1 MTGHLWS
8 TSTRTSGQ
16 QAGIAQRLRGG
27 SGEASLPAVPRPR
40 GIAVLVALVLLDG
53 CHESSR
59 RSAPG
64 SGAASSAA
72 AAVPSA
78 RRPKQAPLADEQI
91 EIRGGA
97 FKAGSVPGSEG
108 RHPELEPRRYEVELG
123 PYRIDRLPYPNDPSK
138 PPLTGVTRKQ
148 ARQLCAKRGARLC
161 TELEW
166 ERACKGPESDDYSS
180 GKLWDPR
187 CAQQPRSC
195 ASGFDVVA
203 MGAALREWTASDV
216 NPTVKGGASGAAVRG
231 AAAAAPGP
239 AHRCAARH
247 AVDPDKSDEDLG
259 FRCCKGAPNA
269 AAVKEPKLGDVFK
282 KTHLGVERLQKLLA
296 SDPHTAWVAKN
307 VKFFREPDAAHTVVA
322 RGPGD
327 TMGFNFTVLPLIWHP
342 VPGAEYLL
350 VTARSGK
357 ATSFVV
363 AYYVLGKDRYKLA
376 SSFIMKDEAGPVA
389 FAYSDSIRPRAHF
402 SSCWGC
408 PGETG
413 KVLFRDPDSVVIL
426 QP

>member
-1 MTGHLWS
+1 M
-8 TSTRTSGQ
+8 SGPR
-16 QAGIAQRLRGG
+16 AIAL
-27 SGEASLPAVPRPR
+27 LLCLMV
-40 GIAVLVALVLLDG
+40 LDG
-53 CHESSR
+53 CHD
-59 RSAPG
+59 G
-64 SGAASSAA
+64 SGPSASGSASATRASNAA
-72 AAVPSA
+72 PSA
-78 RRPKQAPLADEQI
+78 RRPKQAPLAGEQI

-97 FKAGSVPGSEG
+97 FQAGSVPGSKG
-108 RHPELEPRRYEVELG
+108 RRPQLEPRRYEVELG
-123 PYRIDRLPYPNDPSK
+123 PYQIDRLPYPNDPEK

-148 ARQLCAKRGARLC
+148 ARKLCAGRGARLC

-166 ERACKGPESDDYSS
+166 ERACKGPESDDYVS

-187 CAQQPRSC
+187 CAKKPRTC

-216 NPTVKGGASGAAVRG
+216 IPTTKDGASGAAVRG
-231 AAAAAPGP
+231 AAASAPSA
-239 AHRCAARH
+239 AHRCASRN
-247 AVDPDKSDEDLG
+247 AVDPAKGDKDLG

-269 AAVKEPKLGDVFK
+269 AVIKEPKLGDIFK
-282 KTHLGVERLQKLLA
+282 KTHLGVDRLQKLLA
-296 SDPHTAWVAKN
+296 SDPHTASIATK

-327 TMGFNFTVLPLIWHP
+327 TMGFNFTVLPLLWHP

-357 ATSFVV
+357 DTSFVV
-363 AYYVLGKDRYKLA
+363 AYYVLGKDSYKLA
-376 SSFIMKDEAGPVA
+376 SSFIMKDEPGPVA
-389 FAYSDSIRPRAHF
+389 LAYSDSIRPRAHF
-402 SSCWGC
+402 STCWGC